1 MIIIALKNTYNYE
14 KNGKQMLDKYVVL
27 KEFLALYNQ
36 KENKNAT
43 SLEGINLKEINVVT
57 KTFYRTKELV
67 KENL

>member
-1 MIIIALKNTYNYE
+1 
-14 KNGKQMLDKYVVL
+14 MLDKYVVL